1 MQYGVRRATLC
12 FLVPTSFYL
21 FGNVQPRK
29 AKFPQRLPLPRIW
42 HLMR

>member
-1 MQYGVRRATLC
+1 MRQGLPC
-12 FLVPTSFYL
+12 FLVLALFYF

-42 HLMR
+42 HLTR